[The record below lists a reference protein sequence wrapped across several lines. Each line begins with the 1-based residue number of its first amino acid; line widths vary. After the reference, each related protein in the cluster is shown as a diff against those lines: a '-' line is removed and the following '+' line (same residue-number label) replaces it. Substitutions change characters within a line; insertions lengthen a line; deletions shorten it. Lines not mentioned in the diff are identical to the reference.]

1 MTFEGHFGDQ
11 LTVVSLYAQLT
22 RDLPAIAKFLVDTLI
37 RSRYLFLS
45 YTLFF
50 LQGVKPYTIRYD
62 TIVCI

>member
-1 MTFEGHFGDQ
+1 MTLEGHFGD
-11 LTVVSLYAQLT
+11 LLNVVTLYAQLT

-50 LQGVKPYTIRYD
+50 SKELSPIRYD
-62 TIVCI
+62 TIR